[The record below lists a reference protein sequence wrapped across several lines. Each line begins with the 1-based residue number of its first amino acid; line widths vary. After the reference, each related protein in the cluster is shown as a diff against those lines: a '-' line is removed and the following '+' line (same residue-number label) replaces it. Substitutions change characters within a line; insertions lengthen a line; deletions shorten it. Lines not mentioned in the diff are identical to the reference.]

1 MFQNFNKSETQLKG
15 ASFSQSI
22 APPSIGFP
30 QSDRNMSVVG
40 QDLTINGDLI
50 SKGELRV
57 DGVVQGDIKGTRVV
71 IGEHA
76 RITGD
81 VLAEAV
87 AILGHVLGSVRG
99 LRVSLH
105 STSHVEGD
113 VDYRA
118 FVMEQGAF
126 FEGRSRHSDDPL
138 ADPPASELT
147 ALNASGEG

>member
-1 MFQNFNKSETQLKG
+1 MFPNFKKSETAQVKG
-15 ASFSQSI
+15 ASSPSI
-22 APPSIGFP
+22 TPTSIGFP
-30 QSDRNMSVVG
+30 QSDRNLSVVSP
-40 QDLTINGDLI
+40 DLTINGDLI

-81 VLAEAV
+81 ILAEAV
-87 AILGHVLGSVRG
+87 AIFGHVIGSVRG
-99 LRVSLH
+99 LRVSLQ

-113 VDYRA
+113 VYHQSLA
-118 FVMEQGAF
+118 MEAGAS
-126 FEGRSRHSDDPL
+126 FEGRSQYSNDPL

-147 ALNASGEG
+147 ALSSGQG